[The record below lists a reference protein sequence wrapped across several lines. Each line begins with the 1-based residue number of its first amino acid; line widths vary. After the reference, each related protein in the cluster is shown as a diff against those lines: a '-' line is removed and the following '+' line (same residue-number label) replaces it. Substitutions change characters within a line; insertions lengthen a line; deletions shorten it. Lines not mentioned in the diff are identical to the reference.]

1 MWGLGRRPGRGTLQ
15 RGDVS
20 FCLQNLL
27 LRAVESVSLLL
38 DSAVLAE
45 RGQSPSPAA
54 ASPEPQPSP
63 FLTELKQREVRDCE
77 WRRPRS
83 VASASDDFGDDHRIG
98 CGARGYGV
106 HGNRMVD
113 LDLFIMF
120 MPHASW
126 QRSLALACL
135 LVLARILAALA
146 CSLALARILAALVC
160 SLALAGSHD
169 HDNMVFNCD

>member
-1 MWGLGRRPGRGTLQ
+1 MLVRRREEDKTVCRVYTRVLCVCVCVCVLCVCVIVYDGVWMGWVGGGPGGERTLWGLGRRPGRGTLQ

-63 FLTELKQREVRDCE
+63 FFNGNNQREVANFNLPGKE
-77 WRRPRS
+77 S
-83 VASASDDFGDDHRIG
+83 KT
-98 CGARGYGV
+98 
-106 HGNRMVD
+106 
-113 LDLFIMF
+113 
-120 MPHASW
+120 
-126 QRSLALACL
+126 
-135 LVLARILAALA
+135 AAK
-146 CSLALARILAALVC
+146 
-160 SLALAGSHD
+160 
-169 HDNMVFNCD
+169 